1 MLEKMK
7 VSTRQAL
14 LAGSLILLLLLTAG
28 LGLRGIWLEHSTITS
43 LYDDRI
49 VPLRD
54 LSRINDSFAV
64 LLVESPQKVYR
75 QELTTDNAL
84 KQVTQLLQQN
94 DQLWQ
99 QYLKTLLTHEESQLI
114 QQVKPALAAAITQL
128 EQLQALYSAYQ
139 PEPMLSY
146 MQKNMYPVFQ
156 PLANA
161 LNDLRELQAREAEQL
176 YLASGERYQQ
186 ILLQTLLVTAV
197 SLLAALLLS
206 VMISRSL
213 TRQLG
218 GELQLAS
225 DIIQQVAAG
234 DLTVKVPIQPDD
246 EHSMLSQ
253 IKRMV
258 ENLARIIQEVRTSA
272 GTLSAASLQMSGT
285 AQGLSQSSTE
295 QASSVEQT
303 SAAMEQ
309 MSASVQQNNEN
320 STTTERIARESAA
333 HATTGGVAVRDTVA
347 AMHQIAQKVSII
359 DDIAY
364 QTNLLALNAAIE
376 AARAGEHGLGFAV
389 VAAEVRKLAARSQTA
404 AKEIGE
410 VATGSVALAE
420 QAGNLLQ
427 QMLPSIEKT
436 AELVQQ
442 IAAASDEQNQ
452 GAQQINGAIAQITQT
467 TQQNAAASEE
477 LSATSEELTGQAQQL
492 IELMSFFQLPA
503 MANDYAAAAVAK
515 TKLRP
520 AFVAAKPKAANLTS
534 TRTKAT
540 TSDSFKP
547 AGSTVTAKPMTP
559 TNTPRKGAKPS
570 LPPAV
575 THSKVLPPAKT
586 LPKTRAG
593 SNDDDFEYEKF

>member
-1 MLEKMK
+1 MLDKMK

-14 LAGSLILLLLLTAG
+14 LAGSLIVLLLLTAG
-28 LGLRGIWLEHSTITS
+28 LGLRGIWLEHQTITS

-54 LSRINDSFAV
+54 LSRITDSFAV

-75 QELTTDNAL
+75 QELTTASAIQ
-84 KQVTQLLQQN
+84 QVTELLQQN
-94 DQLWQ
+94 DRLWQ
-99 QYLKTLLTHEESQLI
+99 QYLSTLLTKEESLLI
-114 QQVKPALAAAITQL
+114 QQVKPTLANAIAELQQL
-128 EQLQALYSAYQ
+128 TTLYTAYQ
-139 PEPMLSY
+139 PEPLLSY
-146 MQKNMYPVFQ
+146 IQNRMYPVFQ

-161 LNDLRELQAREAEQL
+161 LNDLRELQAREAEQMFH
-176 YLASGERYQQ
+176 ASTARYEQN
-186 ILLQTLLVTAV
+186 LLLTLLITGI
-197 SLLAALLLS
+197 SLLLALLLS
-206 VMISRSL
+206 LLISRSL
-213 TRQLG
+213 IRQLG

-234 DLTVKVPIQPDD
+234 DLTVQVNLQPGDD
-246 EHSMLSQ
+246 KSMLSQ

-258 ENLARIIQEVRTSA
+258 DNLARIIQEVRTAA
-272 GTLSAASLQMSGT
+272 GTLSSASLQMSGT

-303 SAAMEQ
+303 SSAMEQ

-320 STTTERIARESAA
+320 STTTERIAKESAA
-333 HATTGGVAVRDTVA
+333 HAATGGAAVRETVS

-376 AARAGEHGLGFAV
+376 AGRAGEHGLGFAV

-420 QAGNLLQ
+420 QAGSLLQ

-436 AELVQQ
+436 AELVQH

-492 IELMSFFQLPA
+492 IELMSFFQLPTVTQ
-503 MANDYAAAAVAK
+503 NNPKQAAAAKLRSPTILQNTGTMKAKAPPRFASSKVAAAPKTITSAMNSRNAAK
-515 TKLRP
+515 T
-520 AFVAAKPKAANLTS
+520 T
-534 TRTKAT
+534 
-540 TSDSFKP
+540 
-547 AGSTVTAKPMTP
+547 
-559 TNTPRKGAKPS
+559 

-575 THSKVLPPAKT
+575 GVTKALAPAKT
-586 LPKTRAG
+586 IPKQKTGAV
-593 SNDDDFEYEKF
+593 DDDFEYEKF

>member
-28 LGLRGIWLEHSTITS
+28 LGLRGIWLEHQTITS

-75 QELTTDNAL
+75 QELSASKAREQID
-84 KQVTQLLQQN
+84 QLLLQN

-99 QYLKTLLTHEESQLI
+99 QYLNTLLTAEESQLI
-114 QQVKPALAAAITQL
+114 QQVTPALTTAIEQL
-128 EQLQALYSAYQ
+128 EQLKSLYNAYQ
-139 PEPMLSY
+139 PEPMLSF
-146 MQKNMYPVFQ
+146 MQKDMYRVFQ

-161 LNDLRELQAREAEQL
+161 LNDLRELQAREAEQM
-176 YLASGERYQQ
+176 YQVSGDRYQQ
-186 ILLQTLLVTAV
+186 NILLTLLVMTI
-197 SLLAALLLS
+197 SLIVALLLS
-206 VMISRSL
+206 VLISRSL

-218 GELQLAS
+218 GELQMAS
-225 DIIQQVAAG
+225 EIIQQVAAG
-234 DLTVKVPIQPDD
+234 DLAVQVPVKPDD

-253 IKRMV
+253 IKQMV
-258 ENLARIIQEVRTSA
+258 ENLSRIIQEVRASA

-303 SAAMEQ
+303 STAMEQ
-309 MSASVQQNNEN
+309 MSASVQQNHEN

-333 HATTGGVAVRDTVA
+333 HATTGGAAVRDTVA

-376 AARAGEHGLGFAV
+376 AGRAGEHGLGFAV

-410 VATGSVALAE
+410 VASSSVALAE
-420 QAGNLLQ
+420 QAGNLLL

-492 IELMSFFQLPA
+492 IELMSFFRLPQMAHAKPVNQTKMRPAVAAAKGTTNTVYLPA
-503 MANDYAAAAVAK
+503 QPRGSAAVSLKPANNRTSAK
-515 TKLRP
+515 P
-520 AFVAAKPKAANLTS
+520 VAATARK
-534 TRTKAT
+534 
-540 TSDSFKP
+540 
-547 AGSTVTAKPMTP
+547 TAKP
-559 TNTPRKGAKPS
+559 A
-570 LPPAV
+570 LPPSV
-575 THSKVLPPAKT
+575 SQSKVLPPAKT
-586 LPKTRAG
+586 LPKIRAG
-593 SNDDDFEYEKF
+593 SHDDDFEYEKF

>member
-1 MLEKMK
+1 MLQTMK
-7 VSTRQAL
+7 VATRQAI

-28 LGLRGIWLEHSTITS
+28 LGLRGIWLEHQTITS

-54 LSRINDSFAV
+54 LAQITDNFAT
-64 LLVESPQKVYR
+64 LLIESPQKVYR
-75 QELTTDNAL
+75 QQLTIPLATQQLNELI
-84 KQVTQLLQQN
+84 KQN
-94 DQLWQ
+94 DVLWQ
-99 QYLKTLLTHEESQLI
+99 QYLTTLLTREESLLI
-114 QQVKPALAAAITQL
+114 QKVKPALVTAGNQL
-128 EQLQALYSAYQ
+128 EQLRSIYGVAQ
-139 PEPMLSY
+139 PEVLFSY
-146 MQKNMYPVFQ
+146 IQNNMYPVYQ
-156 PLANA
+156 PLASA
-161 LNDLRELQAREAEQL
+161 LNELRALQAREAEQM

-186 ILLQTLLVTAV
+186 NLLLTIGMAGLSLLLAILLSFL
-197 SLLAALLLS
+197 
-206 VMISRSL
+206 INRSL
-213 TRQLG
+213 IRQLG

-225 DIIQQVAAG
+225 DIIQQVTAG
-234 DLTVKVPIQPDD
+234 DLTVKVQLRPDD
-246 EHSMLSQ
+246 DYSMLSKINQ
-253 IKRMV
+253 MV
-258 ENLARIIQEVRTSA
+258 DNLVRIIQQVRGSA
-272 GTLSAASLQMSGT
+272 STLSAASLQMSST

-376 AARAGEHGLGFAV
+376 AARAGEHGSGFAV

-404 AKEIGE
+404 AREIGE

-420 QAGNLLQ
+420 QAGSLLG

-436 AELVQQ
+436 ATLVQQ

-492 IELMSFFQLPA
+492 IELMSFFKLP
-503 MANDYAAAAVAK
+503 
-515 TKLRP
+515 
-520 AFVAAKPKAANLTS
+520 
-534 TRTKAT
+534 T
-540 TSDSFKP
+540 TFDEKP
-547 AGSTVTAKPMTP
+547 AIKFSKQAHRATVTPPKVNQGHQQFTKTASATQLSNKSADQKH
-559 TNTPRKGAKPS
+559 NRVNAHGGKVVRKVSAS
-570 LPPAV
+570 TLPPSITNPRVLAPA
-575 THSKVLPPAKT
+575 KVLSKAKS
-586 LPKTRAG
+586 G
-593 SNDDDFEYEKF
+593 SFDDDFEYEKF